1 MPMHRLMGELDRA
14 TLLKIATTASVVTAS
29 LLIAAKLAAWLL
41 SGSVA
46 ILASLVD
53 SLMDAAASL
62 INLFAVRYALK
73 PADEEH
79 RFGHGKAEPIA
90 GLAQATF
97 IAGSAV
103 FLVLE
108 AVDRLLHP
116 QPLQALGAGMAVML
130 VAIAATLVLLAI
142 QRYVIRRT
150 GSTAIKADSLH
161 YATDLLTNTAVL
173 IALFLATQGWPGLD
187 PVFALAIAVYILYS
201 AWHIADE
208 ALHLLLDREAPD
220 DQREAIHAAAL
231 ADDRV
236 IGLHDLRTRSS
247 GHTLFVQLHLE
258 LDGRLDLTTAH
269 ALADAAEERILAVE
283 PDAQV
288 LIHMDP
294 VEPGERSSGQGRKP
308 ANERE

>member
-1 MPMHRLMGELDRA
+1 MPMRRRLRELDRA
-14 TLLKIATTASVVTAS
+14 TLLKVATGASVATAGV
-29 LLIAAKLAAWLL
+29 LIAAKLVAYLL

-62 INLFAVRYALK
+62 INLFAVRYSLK

-79 RFGHGKAEPIA
+79 RFGHGKAEAVA

-103 FLVLE
+103 FLALQ

-116 QPLQALGAGMAVML
+116 QPLAALGAGMAVMAA
-130 VAIAATLVLLAI
+130 AIVATLLLLAV
-142 QRYVIRRT
+142 QRYVILRT

-173 IALFLATQGWPGLD
+173 IALFLAGQGWPGTD
-187 PVFALAIAVYILYS
+187 PVLALGISVYILYS
-201 AWHIADE
+201 ASRIAAE
-208 ALHLLLDREAPD
+208 ALDLLLDREVPD
-220 DQREAIHAAAL
+220 EQREAIRAAAI
-231 ADDRV
+231 DDERV
-236 IGLHDLRTRSS
+236 IGLHDLRTRRS
-247 GHTLFVQLHLE
+247 GDTLFVQLHLE

-269 ALADAAEERILAVE
+269 ALADGAEARILAVAPE
-283 PDAQV
+283 AQV

-294 VEPGERSSGQGRKP
+294 VEARGSRHPQDRSR
-308 ANERE
+308 